1 MRFIF
6 VVHIMCL
13 VYVGLLWSKKVGFF
27 NIFFFVTVLMN
38 KTLFLSLS
46 LCLNIFDMQFINQF
60 HSFNMI
66 FKYYNN

>member
-1 MRFIF
+1 MW
-6 VVHIMCL
+6 
-13 VYVGLLWSKKVGFF
+13 VYYDLKGWGFLTY
-27 NIFFFVTVLMN
+27 FFVTVLMN

>member
-1 MRFIF
+1 MW
-6 VVHIMCL
+6 
-13 VYVGLLWSKKVGFF
+13 VYYDLKGWGFLTY
-27 NIFFFVTVLMN
+27 FFVTVLMN

-60 HSFNMI
+60 QSFNMI